1 MRRTAIAMI
10 ALGAA
15 LSACSKA
22 TNQSEAVTAP
32 RSSPNLIT
40 RDEIAATRLDNAYE
54 AVQRLR
60 PAFLRARTIAGSTQ
74 NAGGSTV
81 VQDYPVVYLD
91 GLRKGG
97 PDYLRTIPTR
107 EVAEIRYLSST
118 DATTRY
124 GMNVP
129 AGVIDVKL
137 IGR

>member
-1 MRRTAIAMI
+1 MLRRTFVLGL
-10 ALGAA
+10 AL
-15 LSACSKA
+15 
-22 TNQSEAVTAP
+22 AVTAGCSSSTKGSSGS
-32 RSSPNLIT
+32 RSNSNLLT
-40 RDEIAATRLDNAYE
+40 RQELSTANVDNAFD

-60 PAFLRARTIAGSTQ
+60 PAFLRARTIAGSGQTSSG
-74 NAGGSTV
+74 ATV
-81 VQDYPVVYLD
+81 VQGLPEVFVD
-91 GLRKGG
+91 GLRKGS

-107 EVAEIRYLSST
+107 EVAEIRYLSAI

>member
-1 MRRTAIAMI
+1 MRRIVIATLV
-10 ALGAA
+10 LGAA
-15 LSACSKA
+15 VSACSKPA
-22 TNQSEAVTAP
+22 TQADPTATP

-40 RDEIAATRLDNAYE
+40 RDEITSTTMENAYD
-54 AVQRLR
+54 AIQRLR
-60 PAFLRARTIAGSTQ
+60 PAFLRPRSIAGTAQ
-74 NAGGSTV
+74 TANGSQAQSYAV
-81 VQDYPVVYLD
+81 VFID

-97 PDYLRTIPTR
+97 LEYLRAIPTR
-107 EVAEIRYLSST
+107 EVAEVRYLNAT